1 MRVGRRCRRDASE
14 EYYGHVGAV
23 RCMVEGGG
31 DVAFVRHTAPA
42 EVSAGR
48 RREWWARD
56 LLPDDLQLLCP
67 DGMRIVYVYVDISH
81 THTYTHTHTRTHAG
95 THVHTEKLRISN
107 INV

>member
-1 MRVGRRCRRDASE
+1 MLFYNYRRCRRDASE
-14 EYYGHVGAV
+14 PYYGHVGAV

-42 EVSAGR
+42 EVSGGR

-67 DGMRIVYVYVDISH
+67 DGKMCH
-81 THTYTHTHTRTHAG
+81 
-95 THVHTEKLRISN
+95 
-107 INV
+107 

>member
-1 MRVGRRCRRDASE
+1 MSTAEHSLLKDHLNVTIIVYVIRRCRRDASE
-14 EYYGHVGAV
+14 DYFGHVGAV

-31 DVAFVRHTAPA
+31 DVAFVRHSAPA

-67 DGMRIVYVYVDISH
+67 DGN
-81 THTYTHTHTRTHAG
+81 YT
-95 THVHTEKLRISN
+95 
-107 INV
+107 